1 MVGGSWSLQWRAWQ
15 YVVGR
20 GFVGIW
26 ALVFLAAGCMI
37 FVCVLGWDDG
47 WWGQR
52 ALVRLLG
59 DGRWYG
65 SCWWGQRRAWFRL
78 FLRLGVLG
86 LGSAFV
92 DSDGAEFLDGW
103 LGFAGRL
110 REKLAGLGAGFLGR
124 PLLDR

>member
-1 MVGGSWSLQWRAWQ
+1 MLRAASEVRFSLSEIQIISLTKSKSFFEANA
-15 YVVGR
+15 VLVGR
-20 GFVGIW
+20 WPVVW
-26 ALVFLAAGCMI
+26 KLLV
-37 FVCVLGWDDG
+37 V
-47 WWGQR
+47 
-52 ALVRLLG
+52 
-59 DGRWYG
+59 
-65 SCWWGQRRAWFRL
+65 QRRAWFRL

-110 REKLAGLGAGFLGR
+110 REKLAGLGAEFLGR